1 MEAKF
6 DCKNGSGILRL
17 VQGSFHRMIIYDQQN
32 QLFPLLSAL
41 TMD

>member
-6 DCKNGSGILRL
+6 DCKMVLIARPILLHGIRKP
-17 VQGSFHRMIIYDQQN
+17 IIYDQQN